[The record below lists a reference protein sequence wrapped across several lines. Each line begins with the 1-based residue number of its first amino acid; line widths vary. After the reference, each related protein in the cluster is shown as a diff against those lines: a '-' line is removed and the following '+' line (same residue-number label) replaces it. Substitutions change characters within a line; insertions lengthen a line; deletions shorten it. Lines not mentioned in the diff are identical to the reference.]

1 MESVRL
7 PAVSKIADARHW
19 NEGVQTD
26 TFVTYSYLMSMQAN
40 KLLYE
45 RAQVYY
51 NDFVFP
57 TLDMKSYNGFVYK
70 TYSTQPDI
78 RYLFDDP
85 FNQEVLDR
93 HYAETVYEDVK
104 VIALPSAA
112 AAIRKLTDA
121 RKAIKKL
128 MGTNHPENELLLQQM
143 IAVER
148 SQSLLELYK
157 RNLLKPLALE
167 LQKLLNSTTLIPDV
181 VVNSE
186 RLQHVLKLMTNTGTV
201 LEHTTGNI
209 GNPGTKPSRSI
220 DQAMLMAKARE
231 EMQRAVDM
239 LRSFEKINA
248 DLVRIMEKWKRNRIV
263 HEQQEILN

>member
-1 MESVRL
+1 MPVIGMKWFYRIHL
-7 PAVSKIADARHW
+7 LHIL
-19 NEGVQTD
+19 
-26 TFVTYSYLMSMQAN
+26 YLMSLQAN

-45 RAQVYY
+45 RSQVYY

-70 TYSTQPDI
+70 TYSSQPDI
-78 RYLFDDP
+78 RQVFDDP
-85 FNQEVLDR
+85 FNQEVLDK
-93 HYAETVYEDVK
+93 HYAVTLYEDVK
-104 VIALPSAA
+104 VFALQSAA

-121 RKAIKKL
+121 RKALKKI
-128 MGTNHPENELLLQQM
+128 MGTNHPENALLLQQM
-143 IAVER
+143 IAAER

-167 LQKLLNSTTLIPDV
+167 LQKLLNSTELIPEV

-209 GNPGTKPSRSI
+209 GQPINTPSRSI

-231 EMQRAVDM
+231 EMQRAVEM
-239 LRSFEKINA
+239 LRSFEKVNA
-248 DLVRIMEKWKRNRIV
+248 GLVRMVEKWKWNRIV

>member
-1 MESVRL
+1 
-7 PAVSKIADARHW
+7 
-19 NEGVQTD
+19 
-26 TFVTYSYLMSMQAN
+26 MQAN
-40 KLLYE
+40 KFLYE

-70 TYSTQPDI
+70 TYSSQPDI
-78 RYLFDDP
+78 RHMFDDP

-93 HYAETVYEDVK
+93 HYAVAVYEDVK
-104 VIALPSAA
+104 LLALPSSAV
-112 AAIRKLTDA
+112 AIRKLTDA

-143 IAVER
+143 IAVEK

-167 LQKLLNSTTLIPDV
+167 LQKLLNSTELIPDV
-181 VVNSE
+181 VVSSD

-201 LEHTTGNI
+201 LENTTGNI
-209 GNPGTKPSRSI
+209 GKPVHTPSRSI

-231 EMQRAVDM
+231 EMQKSVNM
-239 LRSFEKINA
+239 LRSFEKVNA
-248 DLVRIMEKWKRNRIV
+248 DLVKLVEKWKWNRVV